1 MKQPALVRLD
11 FIAQPARAPAV
22 GLALCALGLAVAVT
36 VGVLFDGK
44 VSERNRLDA
53 EVNSALQSRA
63 PKLPSSVHSA
73 EEAAKIQ
80 SELSIPWSLL
90 LTELEAAGKDSASAV
105 SLLQVEPDPGKH
117 TVRITAEARSL
128 PAALAYLQRLQ
139 QSKVLRYPMLES
151 HELKKDDPE
160 HPVRVKLAAE
170 WQTG

>member
-1 MKQPALVRLD
+1 MKRPALVNLD
-11 FIAQPARAPAV
+11 FVAAPHQAPLAGVVLLAIGLVAAV
-22 GLALCALGLAVAVT
+22 V
-36 VGVLFDGK
+36 VGVTFDGQIT
-44 VSERNRLDA
+44 ERNRLDA
-53 EVNSALQSRA
+53 ELNAASSNRG

-73 EEAAKIQ
+73 EEAAKVEA
-80 SELSIPWSLL
+80 ELSIPWSQLL
-90 LTELEAAGKDSASAV
+90 SELELAGKDSADTV

-117 TVRITAEARSL
+117 VVRITAEAKSL

-170 WQTG
+170 WHT